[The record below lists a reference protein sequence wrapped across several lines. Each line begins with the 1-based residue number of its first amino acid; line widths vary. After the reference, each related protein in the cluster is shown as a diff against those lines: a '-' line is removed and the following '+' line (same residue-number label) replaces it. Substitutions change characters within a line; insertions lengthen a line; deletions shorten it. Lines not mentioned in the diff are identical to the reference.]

1 MDNILEMAFMLLVI
15 TSIVLIIIY
24 IILGIYLNKL
34 NYILYGKKTPMAWI
48 PIVNIYLLGKL
59 TFNKIVGWI
68 LIGCMFLQSETTV
81 TINGVSKTSSF
92 LPENIKEPFSK
103 VFSIVCV
110 LLIIYSII
118 KYYKL
123 KGMNTNTNINNN
135 YDIQNSQ
142 PITNV
147 ADKQKEIYN
156 NQNDELQQNVINNDT
171 VNTQSTMDSNVNIE
185 KETFDP
191 NNWEFMQDK
200 ASVHNN
206 TTTENVEII
215 DDNDVN

>member
-1 MDNILEMAFMLLVI
+1 MCFINYLFNNKVLEIDFDNL
-15 TSIVLIIIY
+15 
-24 IILGIYLNKL
+24 
-34 NYILYGKKTPMAWI
+34 
-48 PIVNIYLLGKL
+48 
-59 TFNKIVGWI
+59 
-68 LIGCMFLQSETTV
+68 
-81 TINGVSKTSSF
+81 
-92 LPENIKEPFSK
+92 
-103 VFSIVCV
+103 
-110 LLIIYSII
+110 
-118 KYYKL
+118 
-123 KGMNTNTNINNN
+123 INNN

-147 ADKQKEIYN
+147 ADEQKEIYN
-156 NQNDELQQNVINNDT
+156 NQNKELQQNVINNDT
-171 VNTQSTMDSNVNIE
+171 VNTQSTMVSNINIE